1 MKGFIPMTALLLAT
15 LLSFGPT
22 SHGEMEFQVVDYP
35 KLKKIIKKLGGKKI
49 IEIHTI
55 SNKVVVHMNV
65 SGKVQL
71 FKIGPMSNYLQAA
84 EELCEA
90 FAPLERIS
98 GGDVPILCKTR

>member
-1 MKGFIPMTALLLAT
+1 MKKAQSMPALLLAT
-15 LLSFGPT
+15 LLSFSPT
-22 SHGEMEFQVVDYP
+22 SPGETEFQVVDYP
-35 KLKKIIKKLGGKKI
+35 KLKNIIKKLGGKKI

-71 FKIGPMSNYLQAA
+71 FKIGPMSNRLQAA

-90 FAPLERIS
+90 FSPLVRTS
-98 GGDVPILCKTR
+98 GGDTPILCKTR